1 MSRALGSLVLVASAI
16 VVGGCRADSATA
28 PDARV
33 VSVTTTS
40 CGDTSKTSASG
51 VVIEEGRVLTVA
63 HAVIGAGT
71 VSITGTTGDTAPAA
85 IVRLDPTRDL
95 AVLAI
100 DGLAGSPV
108 RFATLTAGDR
118 TVIASARSGELMADV
133 TRRATLEID
142 EVRGTARHRRSG
154 YELAAPVAVGDS
166 GAGVFDDD
174 RLAGGS
180 GEWIENHQFW
190 DLADDTS
197 ANEFWDGHDD
207 EQADDDDQA
216 EVAEATHLRAVD
228 F

>member
-16 VVGGCRADSATA
+16 VVGGCGADSATA

-33 VSVTTTS
+33 VAVTTTA

-100 DGLAGSPV
+100 DGLSGSPV
-108 RFATLTAGDR
+108 RFATLTAGDQ
-118 TVIASARSGELMADV
+118 TVVASARSGELTADV

-142 EVRGTARHRRSG
+142 EVRGTVRHRRSG
-154 YELAAPVAVGDS
+154 YELAGPVAVGDS
-166 GAGVFDDD
+166 GAGVFADD
-174 RLAGGS
+174 RLAGMVFAVS
-180 GEWIENHQFW
+180 NER
-190 DLADDTS
+190 DDIG
-197 ANEFWDGHDD
+197 F
-207 EQADDDDQA
+207 
-216 EVAEATHLRAVD
+216 AVD
-228 F
+228 ADEIGRFLDESADGEYRCEPARSIVTAVAPRS